1 MTAAAVLS
9 YSIIIG
15 DSFAAVAQL
24 CNAPAALASSNA
36 WIVLMSGFVLLP
48 LSLMRDMSR
57 LAIGSVIGTCG
68 TLYTVLFVWLRL
80 LDGSYFAGG
89 RFFEMLPLAGQPAFA
104 SPTLARPLLNPGI
117 FVLLSMLPSAFG
129 AHFNAARFY
138 SDLAEPADGSSKLST
153 FHRVCAAG
161 FGFAGL
167 LTAAV
172 MSGGFF
178 TFGSAAKG
186 LILNNYATAD
196 PLALLARVGIG
207 VSMVFSYPLVFTGL
221 RDGVLAMLKKE
232 EAGQKP
238 LVHVGLTVAMLAL
251 LNGTSLVVKDLGL
264 VVALGGAILGSATV
278 YILPALMIIFTK
290 KCTVP
295 KAEKVVNALLAILGV
310 FFAGVGTRMCFV

>member
-1 MTAAAVLS
+1 MMS
-9 YSIIIG
+9 
-15 DSFAAVAQL
+15 VA
-24 CNAPAALASSNA
+24 
-36 WIVLMSGFVLLP
+36 VLLP

-57 LAIGSVIGTCG
+57 LAIGLVVGTCG

-161 FGFAGL
+161 FGFA
-167 LTAAV
+167 
-172 MSGGFF
+172 
-178 TFGSAAKG
+178 AKG

-238 LVHVGLTVAMLAL
+238 H
-251 LNGTSLVVKDLGL
+251 
-264 VVALGGAILGSATV
+264 
-278 YILPALMIIFTK
+278 
-290 KCTVP
+290 
-295 KAEKVVNALLAILGV
+295 
-310 FFAGVGTRMCFV
+310 